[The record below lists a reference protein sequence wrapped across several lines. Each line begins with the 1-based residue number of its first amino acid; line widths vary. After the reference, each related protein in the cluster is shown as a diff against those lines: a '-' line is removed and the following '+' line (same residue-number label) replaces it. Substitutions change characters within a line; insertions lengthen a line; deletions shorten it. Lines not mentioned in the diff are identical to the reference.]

1 MPAVSSSRV
10 YLAGPEVFLPEARAV
25 GEAKA
30 RLCAEAGL
38 AGVFPLDQAL
48 DLAGKSPAEQAS
60 MIFRAD
66 EDLMRSCALCIAN
79 LTPFRGVSMDSGT
92 AYEIGFM
99 RALGRPVLGYTNVA
113 ADYAARAHAWRAARD
128 TAQKQDL
135 VPDADRP
142 DVTVESF
149 GLAEN
154 LMIACAVEAAGSRV
168 AIHSAPPGEEMT
180 DLTAFRACV
189 AEAAR
194 LIGRRGD
201 RLASLEP

>member
-1 MPAVSSSRV
+1 MSAASPPRV

-30 RLCAEAGL
+30 RLCADAGL
-38 AGVFPLDQAL
+38 VGIFPLDQAL
-48 DLAGKSPAEQAS
+48 DLAGRPPAEQAA

-66 EDLMRSCALCIAN
+66 EALMRSCALCIAN

-99 RALGRPVLGYTNVA
+99 RALDRPVLGYTNVA
-113 ADYAARAHAWRAARD
+113 ADYAARAHAWRAARYAGGGAG
-128 TAQKQDL
+128 TGLA
-135 VPDADRP
+135 PDADRP
-142 DVTVESF
+142 DATVESF

-154 LMIACAVEAAGSRV
+154 LMIACAIEAAGSRV
-168 AIHSAPPGEEMT
+168 ALHAARSGEEMT

-194 LIGRRGD
+194 LMRR
-201 RLASLEP
+201 